1 MAAYQGETFFYR
13 ESRDAIYHGEVSKS
27 LQMEY
32 NKIALDTPDLLAV
45 LKQRGLQVSNDKE
58 ACEILSAISYFRL
71 ACYFRPMEIDR
82 QTHRFRPDAT
92 LDQVLELYKFDTNL
106 RDVVFSATRQIEVA
120 LRARI
125 NYHFSRNHTPF
136 WFTQVDMA
144 TDGHL
149 FVENLNGVDREL
161 HRTKED
167 FIKEHYER
175 YDKPAFPP
183 AWKTLETLSFG
194 TLSKLYKNFV
204 VKGEKKA
211 VAEDFGLPQH
221 EFLISWLESLTVLRN
236 LCAHHARIWNRRYAL
251 KPRMPKTLSG
261 HKWLTI
267 FSFPPDKIYP
277 QLCCIAYLLNAID
290 PHNAFANNIQK
301 LMIDYPSID
310 ATALGFPKRWEQE
323 PLWRVE

>member
-1 MAAYQGETFFYR
+1 
-13 ESRDAIYHGEVSKS
+13 
-27 LQMEY
+27 MEY

-92 LDQVLELYKFDTNL
+92 LDQV
-106 RDVVFSATRQIEVA
+106 
-120 LRARI
+120 
-125 NYHFSRNHTPF
+125 
-136 WFTQVDMA
+136 
-144 TDGHL
+144 
-149 FVENLNGVDREL
+149 
-161 HRTKED
+161 
-167 FIKEHYER
+167 R

-236 LCAHHARIWNRRYAL
+236 
-251 KPRMPKTLSG
+251 
-261 HKWLTI
+261 
-267 FSFPPDKIYP
+267 YP
-277 QLCCIAYLLNAID
+277 QLCCIVYLLNAIE
-290 PHNAFANNIQK
+290 PRNAFANNIQK
-301 LMIDYPSID
+301 LIKTHLTINPAAM
-310 ATALGFPKRWEQE
+310 GFPKGWEQE

>member
-1 MAAYQGETFFYR
+1 M
-13 ESRDAIYHGEVSKS
+13 D
-27 LQMEY
+27 Y
-32 NKIALDTPDLLAV
+32 NKIALDTPDLLAL
-45 LKQRGLQVSNDKE
+45 LKQRGLQVSNERE
-58 ACEILSAISYFRL
+58 ALHILSAISYFRL
-71 ACYFRPMEIDR
+71 ACYFRPMEIDKC
-82 QTHRFRPDAT
+82 THEFRKGAT
-92 LDQVLELYKFDTNL
+92 LEQALTLYKFDTLL
-106 RDVVFSATRQIEVA
+106 RDMVFGAIGQIEVA
-120 LRARI
+120 LRSRV
-125 NYHFSRNHTPF
+125 NYHFSLHHTPF

-149 FVENLNGVDREL
+149 FTEHLSSVDREL
-161 HRTKED
+161 HRSKEE
-167 FIKEHYER
+167 FIKEHFER
-175 YDKPAFPP
+175 YDKPSFPP
-183 AWKTLETLSFG
+183 AWKTLEIVSFG
-194 TLSKLYKNFV
+194 TLSKLYQNFFD
-204 VKGEKKA
+204 KTGKRA

-251 KPRMPKTLSG
+251 KPRMPKTLPG

-301 LMIDYPSID
+301 LMKDYPSID